1 MRSKTVQRGTS
12 LKVWCKTRTTIIY
25 EAPSLKDGNSCEL
38 RCLHDVAAPYLRALK
53 VMDYEPSGP
62 FVTSIL
68 ELKLDPTTMFEWQR
82 HSQDS
87 REVPHH
93 TALLEFLDLRARAF
107 ENSMCDTNQRCQ
119 TAPSEK
125 STMKLSYHVNI
136 ADTCVVCRSGK
147 HPLYTCVKFRL
158 LPHGQ
163 MMAIPKE
170 HRHCI
175 NCLKPGH
182 FSK

>member
-1 MRSKTVQRGTS
+1 MRG
-12 LKVWCKTRTTIIY
+12 
-25 EAPSLKDGNSCEL
+25 CEL
-38 RCLHDVAAPYLRALK
+38 CRLHDVAATHLRALK

-87 REVPHH
+87 EKVPHY
-93 TALLEFLDLRARAF
+93 TALLEFLNLCECAS
-107 ENSMCDTNQRCQ
+107 ENSVCDTNRRRQ
-119 TAPSEK
+119 TVPTERT
-125 STMKLSYHVNI
+125 STKLSYHVNI
-136 ADTCVVCRSGK
+136 EATHVACKMGK
-147 HPLYTCVKFRL
+147 HPLYICRKFRS

-163 MMAIPKE
+163 MMVILE
-170 HRHCI
+170 QQGHCI

-182 FSK
+182 FVKQRPCGQKCRK